1 MSIALWLSVAAV
13 CALGAMSPGPSLAVV
28 IRNTI
33 GGGRGH
39 GLVTAWGHAA
49 GIGVYALMTA
59 FGMAI
64 AIEQSPL
71 LHNALTI
78 AGAAYL
84 LYLGTMA
91 LRSSAQVGDGDVA
104 AHPDFGRVAREGFLT
119 ALLNPKVAVFFLAIF
134 SQFLQPGMS
143 TWAHLVMAITAV
155 LVDGLWY
162 SVVSLLLTRGAWHEL
177 LRRQARNIDRVA
189 GGVLVLL
196 AVAGIARLIYG

>member
-33 GGGRGH
+33 TGGRGH

-49 GIGVYALMTA
+49 GIGIYALMTA
-59 FGMAI
+59 FGVAI
-64 AIEQSPL
+64 AIDQSL
-71 LHNALTI
+71 VLHTALTI
-78 AGAAYL
+78 AGATYL
-84 LYLGTMA
+84 FYLGAMA
-91 LRSSAQVGDGDVA
+91 LRSSAQVTDAEVTG
-104 AHPDFGRVAREGFLT
+104 HPGLPRVAREGFLT

-143 TWAHLVMAITAV
+143 AGVHLGMAIIAV
-155 LVDGLWY
+155 AVDGLWY
-162 SVVSLLLTRGAWHEL
+162 SLVSVLLTRGAWHQL

-196 AVAGIARLIYG
+196 AVAGMVRLIYG